1 MSITNR
7 EVGALV
13 VGLAL
18 GVYFAPGIR
27 RLVSIVMG
35 AAESATT

>member
-7 EVGALV
+7 EVAALAI
-13 VGLAL
+13 GLAL

-27 RLVSIVMG
+27 RLVSSAMG